1 MLGFHIRLP
10 PAVGSRAARA
20 FPLVRL
26 ALWLIAIGI
35 GAASFARGRP
45 DFGTAL
51 VFEIDGAIGPATAD
65 YLTRGL
71 DGAASRGV
79 GFAIIRM
86 DTPGGLSTSMREMIQ
101 AILASPVP
109 VATYVAPSGARA
121 ASAGTYIL
129 YASHIAAMAPGT
141 NLGAATPVS
150 IGGLPFGGGGGQGNG
165 NQSNDKNDNSGN
177 GNGKDNT
184 NTSPPP
190 PAGDTETIKTVN
202 DAVAYIR
209 SLAELRGR
217 NVDFAEK
224 AVREAATMSASQAAA
239 SNVIDF
245 IASDLHDVLV
255 KADGRTVSVN
265 GKPEILKT
273 ADLTLETVSP
283 DWRTRL
289 LSAITDPNIAVL
301 FMTIGVYGLIF
312 EFLNPGTVLPG
323 TVGAIS
329 LLIGLYAL
337 AALPV
342 NLAGVAFIVLGAG
355 LMVAEAFAPSFGAL
369 GIGGVVS
376 LAFGLTILIDTKAPE
391 FTIAWPV
398 IGAIVAASLAFIFL
412 IVPTAV
418 SAYRRKVVT
427 GREEMIGARGEV
439 LDWHG
444 HEGNVFVHGER
455 WGASSSVRLS
465 KGKTVRVTALE
476 GLKLT
481 VEPDLSEPT

>member
-1 MLGFHIRLP
+1 MRP
-10 PAVGSRAARA
+10 RMAAGSRATRA
-20 FPLVRL
+20 FSLVRV
-26 ALWLIAIGI
+26 AAWLIAAGI
-35 GAASFARGRP
+35 GAASFAQSRP
-45 DFGTAL
+45 DSGTAL

-65 YLTRGL
+65 YITRGL
-71 DGAASRGV
+71 DQAAVRGAGLV
-79 GFAIIRM
+79 IIRM
-86 DTPGGLSTSMREMIQ
+86 DTPGGLSTSMRDIIQ

-141 NLGAATPVS
+141 NLGAATPIS
-150 IGGLPFGGGGGQGNG
+150 IGGGLPFGGGGQGG
-165 NQSNDKNDNSGN
+165 DQGNDKNGSDKTAN
-177 GNGKDNT
+177 GNASPTAPT
-184 NTSPPP
+184 NTEEAKS
-190 PAGDTETIKTVN
+190 IN

-239 SNVIDF
+239 ANVIDF
-245 IASDLHDVLV
+245 IAAGLQDVLA
-255 KADGRTVSVN
+255 KADGRTVTVN
-265 GKPEILKT
+265 GKPETLAT
-273 ADLTLETVSP
+273 ADLRLETVAP

-289 LSAITDPNIAVL
+289 LSAITDPNVAVL
-301 FMTIGVYGLIF
+301 FMTIGIYGLIF

-323 TVGAIS
+323 TIGAIS

-342 NLAGVAFIVLGAG
+342 NLAGVALIVLGVA

-369 GIGGVVS
+369 GIGGVVA
-376 LAFGLTILIDTKAPE
+376 LAFGLTILIDTKAPG

-398 IGAIVAASLAFIFL
+398 IGAIVVASLGFVFL
-412 IVPTAV
+412 IVPIAV
-418 SAYRRKVVT
+418 RAYRSKVVT
-427 GREEMIGARGEV
+427 GAEEMIGARGEV

-444 HEGNVFVHGER
+444 HEGEVFVHGER
-455 WGASSSVRLS
+455 WRASSSARLAR
-465 KGKTVRVTALE
+465 GKAVRVTALD

-481 VEPDLSEPT
+481 VEPDSDEPT